1 MSDPPT
7 HKATADKRVMRSH
20 AIPMRLKGT
29 LNAELRYS
37 RKRDEC
43 AKFEVSMHRNRL
55 MMLASIVLTSDDA
68 SVTIAAT

>member
-1 MSDPPT
+1 MP
-7 HKATADKRVMRSH
+7 
-20 AIPMRLKGT
+20 LKGT

-37 RKRDEC
+37 RKRDGC
-43 AKFEVSMHRNRL
+43 ATFEVSMHRNRL